1 MAVYY
6 CHANNIN
13 LDNLGTDSFE
23 FVDDNT
29 MQVKLTDIWLNKH
42 YKYEVTEPI
51 SLLKPVQ
58 TAPETFSGDSD
69 KNSNIWTMGVILY

>member
-1 MAVYY
+1 MLKQRCLKENTAQKVMNNIAMAVYY

-42 YKYEVTEPI
+42 
-51 SLLKPVQ
+51 
-58 TAPETFSGDSD
+58 
-69 KNSNIWTMGVILY
+69 